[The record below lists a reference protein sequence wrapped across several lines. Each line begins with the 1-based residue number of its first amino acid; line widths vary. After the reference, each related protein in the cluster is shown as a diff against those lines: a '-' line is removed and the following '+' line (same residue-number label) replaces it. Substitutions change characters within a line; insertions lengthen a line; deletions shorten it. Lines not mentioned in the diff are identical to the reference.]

1 MNADVNALLSG
12 AVTFGVPLAVC
23 IRDLFVLKRDRGG
36 GGWGKPSPPSPPPPD
51 SEPTLPPALR
61 PLPDCLIPKLGSI
74 TVVEHAPETRVLEP
88 A

>member
-23 IRDLFVLKRDRGG
+23 IRELIVLRRDRGG
-36 GGWGKPSPPSPPPPD
+36 WGWGTPAPPSPPPPD
-51 SEPTLPPALR
+51 SEPSLPPALR
-61 PLPDCLIPKLGSI
+61 PLPDCLIPKLQQ
-74 TVVEHAPETRVLEP
+74 APVIERASETRVLEP